1 MFRSIRKKKNEIS
14 LDDAKKLLVERKGN
28 LGIIENK

>member
-14 LDDAKKLLVERKGN
+14 IDEARNFLQKQEEGFWP
-28 LGIIENK
+28 